1 MSSLSEQRVLL
12 KQIVEKTHDSKESLA
27 DQKLDDLD
35 IGSEVVS
42 YVSRMAGRSDPW
54 TLTNSIGEEIR
65 SIEHDNDQ
73 VIPDFDPCSMQIS
86 GHEKRRLQDEFLK
99 GLYYDGMYDRE
110 TSIAPAHAKT
120 FQWIFEKGT
129 ESQIHWEDFGKWL
142 ESESQLYWITGKA
155 GSGKSTLMKFISAPQ
170 SGRMA
175 LTEGVKT
182 TNPPKISELRCT
194 EYLRKWSGDKQLL
207 IGSFY
212 FWASGS
218 QIQTSTEGLFRTL
231 LHEVLARNKHIVP
244 NVSPRKWEK
253 LFFFG
258 RHTNLEFD
266 VSELQI
272 LLSRAISYLSP
283 TTSICLFID
292 GLDEF
297 KGHHQDLITYFKDL
311 IAAHPIKI
319 CFASRPWVVFEGAF
333 REQPS
338 LMLEHLTHDDR
349 MTYVKSHF
357 EGDSN
362 FERVQTLDPG
372 FSRSLFDKIVN
383 NSEGVF
389 LWVRL
394 VVESLLD
401 GMREGD
407 RVSDLQKR
415 LDAIPKDLED
425 LFQWML
431 DDLSPTYMDHAAQYF
446 QLVACG
452 PTPLPT
458 ILLSFADEEDDYAVK
473 LPVKEMEPNVY
484 EARIETMRIRLNSRC
499 KGLLETTAPWQQRGI
514 MVRRWGTIH
523 PQSVR
528 YLHRTV
534 KDFLED
540 PERREKIMKVI
551 DPSFDPHI
559 RLCSGYLAVYKLC
572 HYREP
577 VETLDDESRK
587 MALGCMM
594 QMSNVPTTTA
604 LRMFPIIEQLKR
616 LMPALAGFSSG
627 DVRELWALR
636 MRMSADEE
644 ANSSFALAPTTRS
657 LLLDKAMLAGDT
669 VFLSIATYCGASPF
683 VLSKIRKG
691 LNGPSN
697 ISRDNRAKPTTSSPK
712 LSRFRIALSDTFR
725 SYGQRKRRFSWLLYH
740 AVVGGISESH
750 LISFPLVRLLLHKG
764 ASPNFEVPI
773 ARLAMPGAPTH
784 TNEYS
789 PWVIALAI
797 AVRVSSDDQKDRHA
811 AEAWG
816 RVIKLMLSYGA
827 SVDRATVLQSLH
839 MLGAEDEVR
848 EILAVIG
855 EDMVDRVL
863 EALRAAQRK
872 RTAFG
877 ISGYSLA
884 GIKKGLI

>member
-1 MSSLSEQRVLL
+1 
-12 KQIVEKTHDSKESLA
+12 
-27 DQKLDDLD
+27 
-35 IGSEVVS
+35 
-42 YVSRMAGRSDPW
+42 MAGRSDPW
-54 TLTNSIGEEIR
+54 TLTNSIGEEIS

-73 VIPDFDPCSMQIS
+73 GIPYFDPCSMQIS
-86 GHEKRRLQDEFLK
+86 GYEKRRLQDEFLK

-110 TSIAPAHAKT
+110 SSIAPAHAKT
-120 FQWIFEKGT
+120 FEWIFEKDT
-129 ESQIHWEDFGKWL
+129 ERQALWKDFVKWL

-175 LTEGVKT
+175 LTEGVSTKD
-182 TNPPKISELRCT
+182 PPKMSKLRCT
-194 EYLRKWSGDKQLL
+194 EYLKKWSGNKQLL

-212 FWASGS
+212 FWAAGS

-231 LHEVLARNKHIVP
+231 LHEVLVRNKHIVP

-258 RHTNLEFD
+258 RHSLEFN

-297 KGHHQDLITYFKDL
+297 KGHQQDLITYFKDL
-311 IAAHPIKI
+311 IAAHPVKI

-349 MTYVKSHF
+349 MTYVKSHL
-357 EGDSN
+357 EGDFN
-362 FERVQTLDPG
+362 FERVQTLDPE
-372 FSRSLFDKIVN
+372 FSYRLFDKIVN

-425 LFQWML
+425 IFQWML
-431 DDLSPTYMDHAAQYF
+431 DDLSPDYRDHAAQYF
-446 QLVACG
+446 QLVASG
-452 PTPLPT
+452 PTPLPI
-458 ILLSFADEEDDYAVK
+458 ILLSFADEDDDYAVG
-473 LPVKEMEPNVY
+473 LPVHEMDANVY
-484 EARIETMRIRLNSRC
+484 KARVETIRIRLNSRC
-499 KGLLETTAPWQQRGI
+499 KGLLETTVPCQSRESRVRG
-514 MVRRWGTIH
+514 WGTIH
-523 PQSVR
+523 PQTVR

-534 KDFLED
+534 KDFLET
-540 PERREKIMKVI
+540 PTRREKIMKVT
-551 DPSFDPHI
+551 DLSFDPHV
-559 RLCSGYLAVYKLC
+559 RLCSGYLALYKSC

-577 VETLDDESRK
+577 VEILDDESRK

-594 QMSNVPTTTA
+594 QMSKVPTATA
-604 LRMFPIIEQLKR
+604 LRMFPVMDQLKR
-616 LMPALAGFSSG
+616 FMPALAGFSSG

-636 MRMSADEE
+636 MIMSADEE
-644 ANSSFALAPTTRS
+644 VNSSFKLAPTTRV
-657 LLLDKAMLAGDT
+657 LLLDRAMSAGDT
-669 VFLSIATYCGASPF
+669 VFLCIATYCGATPF
-683 VLSKIRKG
+683 VISKISKG
-691 LNGPSN
+691 VNGASN
-697 ISRDNRAKPTTSSPK
+697 VLKDHRAKPTTSTSK
-712 LSRFRIALSDTFR
+712 LSQIRLALADNLR
-725 SYGQRKRRFSWLLYH
+725 DYGQRKRKFTWLLYH
-740 AVVGGISESH
+740 AVVSGVSESH
-750 LISFPLVRLLLHKG
+750 LVSVPLIQLLLHKG
-764 ASPNFEVPI
+764 ANPNFEVPTTL
-773 ARLAMPGAPTH
+773 RKKLGH
-784 TNEYS
+784 TGEYS

-797 AVRVSSDDQKDRHA
+797 AVRVSSDDQKDLQA
-811 AEAWG
+811 AETWA
-816 RVIKLMLSYGA
+816 RVIELMLSFGA
-827 SVDRATVLQSLH
+827 SVNKVVVSQSLC
-839 MLGAEDEVR
+839 MLGEGDAKG
-848 EILAVIG
+848 EIFAAVG
-855 EDMVDRVL
+855 EDTVMQ
-863 EALRAAQRK
+863 ALQAARRRRAA
-872 RTAFG
+872 FS

>member
-12 KQIVEKTHDSKESLA
+12 KQIVEKTHDSKESLE
-27 DQKLDDLD
+27 DQKVDDLN

-42 YVSRMAGRSDPW
+42 SVSRMAGRPDPW

-65 SIEHDNDQ
+65 SVGHDNDQ
-73 VIPDFDPCSMQIS
+73 VTPYFDPCSMQIS
-86 GHEKRRLQDEFLK
+86 GHEKRRLQDEYLK
-99 GLYYDGMYDRE
+99 GLHYDGMYYRE
-110 TSIAPAHAKT
+110 ASIAPAHAKT

-129 ESQIHWEDFGKWL
+129 ELQTHWEDFGKWL
-142 ESESQLYWITGKA
+142 ESESQIYWITGKA

-182 TNPPKISELRCT
+182 TNPPKTSELRCS
-194 EYLRKWSGDKQLL
+194 EYLKKWSGDKQLL

-212 FWASGS
+212 FWAAGS

-231 LHEVLARNKHIVP
+231 LHKVLVRNKHIVP

-258 RHTNLEFD
+258 RHSLEFN

-283 TTSICLFID
+283 TTSICFFID

-297 KGHHQDLITYFKDL
+297 KGHHQDLIAYFKDL
-311 IAAHPIKI
+311 IAAHPVKI
-319 CFASRPWVVFEGAF
+319 CFASRP
-333 REQPS
+333 
-338 LMLEHLTHDDR
+338 
-349 MTYVKSHF
+349 
-357 EGDSN
+357 GDNN

-372 FSRSLFDKIVN
+372 FSRSLFHKIVN

-431 DDLSPTYMDHAAQYF
+431 DDLSPDYKDHAAQYF
-446 QLVACG
+446 QLVASG

-458 ILLSFADEEDDYAVK
+458 ILLSFADEEDDYAVR
-473 LPVKEMEPNVY
+473 LPVKEMESNVY
-484 EARIETMRIRLNSRC
+484 EA
-499 KGLLETTAPWQQRGI
+499 P
-514 MVRRWGTIH
+514 
-523 PQSVR
+523 
-528 YLHRTV
+528 
-534 KDFLED
+534 
-540 PERREKIMKVI
+540 
-551 DPSFDPHI
+551 
-559 RLCSGYLAVYKLC
+559 
-572 HYREP
+572 
-577 VETLDDESRK
+577 
-587 MALGCMM
+587 
-594 QMSNVPTTTA
+594 
-604 LRMFPIIEQLKR
+604 
-616 LMPALAGFSSG
+616 LAGFSGG

-636 MRMSADEE
+636 MIMSADEE
-644 ANSSFALAPTTRS
+644 ANSSFKLAPTTRA
-657 LLLDKAMLAGDT
+657 LLVDSTMSAGDT
-669 VFLSIATYCGASPF
+669 VFLSGATYCGATPF

-691 LNGPSN
+691 SNGASN
-697 ISRDNRAKPTTSSPK
+697 VLRDTRAKPTTSSSK
-712 LSRFRIALSDTFR
+712 LSRMRLTPADTLR
-725 SYGQRKRRFSWLLYH
+725 GYGERKRKFSWPLYH

-750 LISFPLVRLLLHKG
+750 LVSEPLIQLLLNKG
-764 ASPNFEVPI
+764 ANPNFEVPTT
-773 ARLAMPGAPTH
+773 LWTKQDH
-784 TNEYS
+784 TNDYS
-789 PWVIALAI
+789 PWMIAVAI
-797 AVRVSSDDQKDRHA
+797 AVRVSSDDQKDLYA
-811 AEAWG
+811 AETWG
-816 RVIKLMLSYGA
+816 RVIKLMLSFGA
-827 SVDRATVLQSLH
+827 SVNRATVSQSVH
-839 MLGAEDEVR
+839 MLGAENDVR

-863 EALRAAQRK
+863 QALRAAQRK
-872 RTAFG
+872 RTAFR

-884 GIKKGLI
+884 GINKGLI